1 MTCWMWLL
9 ALISRAKQST
19 EFGWIFSLPPFT
31 ISWVSQLLQAYS
43 HPGDSSYSL
52 GWAQLPWHSVP
63 SQWWCP
69 HCYWKPIEKRLE
81 LICRQ
86 SSTWKH
92 LKPCE
97 LHIIWILKRILRS
110 IEALTLQTCS
120 PGQVP
125 LCQGTPNQKLPK
137 ICLFGF
143 VIVLIGV
150 QPCRAMTDP
159 DFSYLYNCRNIMGN
173 VLKPL
178 EQIMYQETLPLHS
191 FSEHRY
197 GSIK

>member
-1 MTCWMWLL
+1 MSIDDLQTVTSLRSQIKNEQKSFELKNDRNVITNSDLNQLSKSTFISNLYCRMTCWMWLL

-110 IEALTLQTCS
+110 IEALTPQTCF

-125 LCQGTPNQKLPK
+125 LCQGIK
-137 ICLFGF
+137 
-143 VIVLIGV
+143 
-150 QPCRAMTDP
+150 P
-159 DFSYLYNCRNIMGN
+159 DFCL
-173 VLKPL
+173 
-178 EQIMYQETLPLHS
+178 
-191 FSEHRY
+191 
-197 GSIK
+197 